1 MKNIDIR
8 FFMKVAEELDM
19 SVRFFDK
26 NRKLIY
32 INRYAEKLTGYTIKD
47 VLNKTCGEFL
57 EGHIDKR
64 GNKLCDTNCPIDF
77 TLKNKKI
84 YEGRHYFKNKEG
96 DTFPVEVKVMPV
108 MNEGDKM
115 IGAVEFMIDDR
126 PRLAMEELKRDIQS
140 MIPVDLLTGLY
151 TKSKIMEYL
160 EVKVEDCLRYG
171 APLGVIYVM
180 LKNTENIK
188 NELGPKKLD
197 EVLQRVGYLIRMN
210 TRKGD
215 LSGRLGP
222 NDFIILLPNFTEEN
236 TRNAAA
242 KFKEIIVENSTTIFP
257 GEIEV
262 VTGTA
267 QFQKGDSIDSLLKR
281 ARENA
286 RG

>member
-1 MKNIDIR
+1 MKNINLR
-8 FFMKVAEELDM
+8 FFIRMAEELDM
-19 SVRFFDK
+19 SVRFVDTE
-26 NRKLIY
+26 RRLIY
-32 INRYAEKLTGYTIKD
+32 LNRSAERLTGFTMKD
-47 VLNKTCGEFL
+47 VLNKTCGDFF

-64 GNKLCDTNCPIDF
+64 GNRLCETDCH
-77 TLKNKKI
+77 LKAALNTGKS
-84 YEGRHYFKNKEG
+84 YEDRHYFKNKAG
-96 DTFPVEVKVMPV
+96 DKFPVEIKVVPV
-108 MNEGDKM
+108 TDDNDDV
-115 IGAVEFMIDDR
+115 IGAVEFMRDDR

-151 TKSKIMEYL
+151 TKNKIMEYL

-171 APLGVIYVM
+171 APLGVIYAV
-180 LKNTENIK
+180 LKGTENIK

-197 EVLQRVGYLIRMN
+197 EVLQRVGYRVRMN

-222 NDFIILLPNFTEEN
+222 NNFIILLPNFTEEN

-242 KFKEIIVENSTTIFP
+242 KFKEIIVEDTTTIFP

-262 VTGTA
+262 IMGTS
-267 QFQKGDSIDSLLKR
+267 QFHKGDSIDSLLKR
-281 ARENA
+281 AREDA